1 MLRYTYIAYLY
12 NRDRLCLEKE
22 PYCWQRSVYW
32 HAARKLLYTDLC
44 DVVLDRQLRYWPMDF
59 SAFIETNTDWD
70 SSEM

>member
-44 DVVLDRQLRYWPMDF
+44 DVVLDRQLRY
-59 SAFIETNTDWD
+59 
-70 SSEM
+70 